1 MVSYKNQLVNIPT
14 TYIQKFEIQK
24 LLDISFELGVLE
36 SMAFLLK

>member
-1 MVSYKNQLVNIPT
+1 MGSYKNQSVNIPT